1 MQMNPA
7 KQKVISEVDPIIE
20 LLTEVHDRLAAI
32 PRSATAARQ
41 LSVLIAKL
49 RAWKIAYEPG
59 ETSSEEKHRQ
69 TENNDELF
77 DLDTKMLIARLV
89 QNLECMT
96 GK

>member
-1 MQMNPA
+1 MQMNPD
-7 KQKVISEVDPIIE
+7 KQKVISEVEPIIE
-20 LLTEVHDRLAAI
+20 LLAEVHDRLTAI

-59 ETSSEEKHRQ
+59 EPPIEEKAAPQ
-69 TENNDELF
+69 NNDELF
-77 DLDTKMLIARLV
+77 DLDTKILLAKLV
-89 QNLECMT
+89 QNLESMS